1 MRLRP
6 PFPRWWHGPAR
17 PWGRAAAAA
26 VLVPVTALAVL
37 AAVVLAGWAG
47 GRPGPIRAARA
58 ALSGPATGHTARPPR
73 TESGKAHHAS
83 RPALPRTSCRSVAHI
98 GDSTSV
104 GLTDPVVLPDPAQRI
119 QARYA
124 AVGVRHVLVD
134 ASGGRSIV
142 EEMPGQLNGYLAA
155 RAIADRGFGGC
166 WVIALGT
173 NDAANIAAGSAA
185 GPAGRISQMM
195 SVTGG
200 QPVLW
205 VNVTTLDAAGAWA
218 GPGMQA
224 WNSALRQAC
233 SRYPGLRVFDWA
245 SVARPAWFAADGIH
259 YTPAGYAARGKAI
272 AGALAT
278 AFPAGGHSRG
288 CVIR

>member
-1 MRLRP
+1 MHLRP
-6 PFPRWWHGPAR
+6 PLPRWWHRPAR
-17 PWGRAAAAA
+17 PRGRAAAAA
-26 VLVPVTALAVL
+26 ALLPVTALAIL

-47 GRPGPIRAARA
+47 GEPGPARA
-58 ALSGPATGHTARPPR
+58 ALSRPAAGHTAQPPR
-73 TESGKAHHAS
+73 IAGSRAGAGAA
-83 RPALPRTSCRSVAHI
+83 RPAQPRTSCRSVAHI

-104 GLTDPVVLPDPAQRI
+104 GLTDPAVLPAPAQRI

-124 AVGVRHVLVD
+124 AVGVRHILVD

-155 RAIADRGFGGC
+155 RAIAGRGFRGC

-173 NDAANIAAGSAA
+173 NDAANIAAGSAS
-185 GPAGRISQMM
+185 GPASRISRMM

-205 VNVTTLDAAGAWA
+205 VNVTTLDAAGPWA
-218 GPGMQA
+218 RPGMQA

-233 SRYPGLRVFDWA
+233 ASHPALRIFDWA

-259 YTPAGYAARGKAI
+259 YTSAGYAARGRAI

-278 AFPAGGHSRG
+278 AFPASGHSRG